1 MLFLFE
7 YKALDSKGRPVEG
20 VVKARSMEKAKEHI
34 RNAGKFVCE
43 IKFSEYESPEYEE
56 PNRIKDEITQDEI
69 TQDEITQDEA
79 KVLLA
84 ILRYMGQ
91 ENWSDEWPH
100 EVQYRENFMSDL
112 KMKLTKKADLDL
124 YLNMLEN

>member
-20 VVKARSMEKAKEHI
+20 VVKALSMEKAKEHI

-43 IKFSEYESPEYEE
+43 IKFSEYEE
-56 PNRIKDEITQDEI
+56 PNRIKDEI

-100 EVQYRENFMSDL
+100 EVQYMENFMSDL
-112 KMKLTKKADLDL
+112 KLKLTKKADPEQ
-124 YLNMLEN
+124 YEMYRTMFES

>member
-20 VVKARSMEKAKEHI
+20 VVKALSMEKAKEHI
-34 RNAGKFVCE
+34 RNAGTFVCE
-43 IKFSEYESPEYEE
+43 IKFSEYEAPEYEE
-56 PNRIKDEITQDEI
+56 PNRIK
-69 TQDEITQDEA
+69 DEITQDEA

-100 EVQYRENFMSDL
+100 EVQYMENFMSDL
-112 KMKLTKKADLDL
+112 KLKLTKKADPEQ
-124 YLNMLEN
+124 YEMYRTMFES

>member
-56 PNRIKDEITQDEI
+56 PNRIKDEITQDE
-69 TQDEITQDEA
+69 A

>member
-7 YKALDSKGRPVEG
+7 YKALDSKDRPVEG

-43 IKFSEYESPEYEE
+43 IKFSEYEAPEYEE
-56 PNRIKDEITQDEI
+56 PNRIKDEITQDEITQDEI

-91 ENWSDEWPH
+91 ENWSDEWQH
-100 EVQYRENFMSDL
+100 EVQYMENFM
-112 KMKLTKKADLDL
+112 
-124 YLNMLEN
+124 